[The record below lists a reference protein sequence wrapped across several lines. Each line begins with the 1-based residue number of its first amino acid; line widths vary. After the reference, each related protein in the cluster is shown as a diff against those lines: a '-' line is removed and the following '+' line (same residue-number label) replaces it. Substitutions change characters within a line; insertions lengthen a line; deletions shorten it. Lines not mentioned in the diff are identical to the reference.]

1 MKIKS
6 NFSPMSGGGWGG
18 GRGGGVLPVV
28 GFMEWLRPKRYLFQ
42 ASGMNYER
50 LGISVVEACE
60 GAGKSVILVYK
71 RTQIWLT
78 DAFYG

>member
-1 MKIKS
+1 
-6 NFSPMSGGGWGG
+6 MSGGGWG

-28 GFMEWLRPKRYLFQ
+28 GYMEWLRPKRYLFQ

-60 GAGKSVILVYK
+60 GAGKSVILVCK

>member
-1 MKIKS
+1 MA
-6 NFSPMSGGGWGG
+6 G
-18 GRGGGVLPVV
+18 GGGVGGILPVV
-28 GFMEWLRPKRYLFQ
+28 GYMEWLRPKRYLFQ
-42 ASGMNYER
+42 ASGINYER

-60 GAGKSVILVYK
+60 GAGKSVLLVCK